1 MDFRNHFISVPT
13 KFEGP
18 LATPC
23 IWTQVTVVYC
33 ASYLHPNC
41 MNAGSIRQMV
51 QWPVNED
58 AVEACLALV
67 VARII
72 VALIHAPVSNTH
84 I

>member
-13 KFEGP
+13 NFGGP
-18 LATPC
+18 PASLC
-23 IWTQVTVVYC
+23 IWTQLTVADC
-33 ASYLHPNC
+33 SSYLHPNY

-58 AVEACLALV
+58 AVEACLFLV

-72 VALIHAPVSNTH
+72 VALIRVPVSNTQ